1 MKNTIIAGGRGSGK
15 TTLAKELASK
25 FLPQEVVSISARLE
39 DFSTNAFRFGCCTKH
54 TKLIIIEELKDL
66 SDMAI
71 LFRFISAD
79 ELAINKQS
87 HAIFY
92 IKPAFILTFQCVIS
106 LIEL

>member
-71 LFRFISAD
+71 LFRFIQ
-79 ELAINKQS
+79 N
-87 HAIFY
+87 
-92 IKPAFILTFQCVIS
+92 V
-106 LIEL
+106 